1 MILSVVASEVTG
13 ALPDFLATGFGPPSP
28 ERRIAQ
34 AGEVAVF
41 QIQEMTGQGSED
53 HGVEAWPRPD
63 EHHSGPLGRCASS
76 SRTMFMNSS
85 PCSMASSTATW
96 VCRATAC
103 QRLGMRAFT
112 ALR

>member
-1 MILSVVASEVTG
+1 MRRGEHGRGRSLWAEVDNMVTIRSG
-13 ALPDFLATGFGPPSP
+13 IAPGCSRSATADMGGGREDGRL
-28 ERRIAQ
+28 ER
-34 AGEVAVF
+34 
-41 QIQEMTGQGSED
+41 
-53 HGVEAWPRPD
+53 GVEAWPRPG
-63 EHHSGPLGRCASS
+63 EHHSGPLGRFTLS

-103 QRLGMRAFT
+103 QCLGMRAFT